1 MNEHEEKIKSI
12 AYSFACFMKD
22 VYSYK
27 EDYSAKDLLEAWECM
42 KKDEDE
48 IIKIFKFYF
57 KDNQKFISF
66 CRQVLIQLQT
76 EAENAE

>member
-1 MNEHEEKIKSI
+1 MKEHEEKIKSI
-12 AYSFACFMKD
+12 AYSFACFMKA

-27 EDYSAKDLLEAWECM
+27 EYCSAKDLLEAWEC
-42 KKDEDE
+42 KDEDE
-48 IIKIFKFYF
+48 LIKIFKFHF

-76 EAENAE
+76 EAENKE